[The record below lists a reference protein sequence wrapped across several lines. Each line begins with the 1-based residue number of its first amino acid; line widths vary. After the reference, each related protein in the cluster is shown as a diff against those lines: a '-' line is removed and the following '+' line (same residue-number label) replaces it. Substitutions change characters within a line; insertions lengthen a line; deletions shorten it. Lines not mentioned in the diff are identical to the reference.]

1 MLNNIIYGVKMNT
14 IMSKFKGNFQKRSG
28 KVLLFVLLVIFSNLR
43 YAHPSESLFLSSLV
57 DEALKNNPQIQAAKY
72 RYQAAQAR
80 VRLLRTL
87 EDPKFELE
95 YDKIAASMDN
105 LMNNNTKPM
114 RTFAISQEF
123 PFPTKLLLRKKA
135 AQKEANAYEQEY
147 KETERKVVKELKESY
162 FQLFLNDRK
171 ISLTRENLNLLS
183 QFIEIANKKYAVNK
197 ASQQDSLK
205 AQVEY
210 SKLSNQLVL
219 LGQENKIAQSML
231 NSLLNRSSD
240 AQIDSVEESSNKVLE
255 LNEQIILKLAKES
268 RPELKSFQEMVR
280 KTEIDYS
287 LAKQEYLPDFMIKYK
302 RQENN
307 GKPGAWAGM
316 VGVTFPLWFWEK
328 QNSFVKEAHANVGV
342 VKAEYQAQEN
352 MVLFE
357 VRSSYARFVAAK
369 KLVKIYETGV
379 LPQAQA
385 ALETARRGYETD
397 LLSFLD
403 LLDSVR
409 SLREFQM
416 DYFESLAN
424 LEIALADL
432 ELSVGVDLSE
442 VKK

>member
-1 MLNNIIYGVKMNT
+1 MESKKIFFSILIFIILAIFVN
-14 IMSKFKGNFQKRSG
+14 FKYAYPSG
-28 KVLLFVLLVIFSNLR
+28 
-43 YAHPSESLFLSSLV
+43 SLFLNSLI
-57 DEALKNNPQIQAAKY
+57 DEALKNNPQIQAAKQ
-72 RYQAAQAR
+72 RYKAAQAR

-87 EDPKFELE
+87 EDPKFEYE
-95 YDKIAASMDN
+95 YDKITASMDN

-123 PFPTKLLLRKKA
+123 PFPSKLFLRKKA
-135 AQKEANAYEQEY
+135 AQKEANSYEQEY
-147 KETERKVVKELKESY
+147 KETERKVVKDLKESY
-162 FQLFLNDRK
+162 FQLFLNGKK
-171 ISLTRENLNLLS
+171 INLTQENLNLLS

-219 LGQENKIAQSML
+219 LEQEKKIAQSML
-231 NSLLNRSSD
+231 NSLLNRSPD

-255 LNEQIILKLAKES
+255 LDEQTILKTAKVS

-302 RQENN
+302 REERN
-307 GKPGAWAGM
+307 GRPGSWAGM
-316 VGVTFPLWFWEK
+316 IGVTIPLWFWEK
-328 QNSFVKEAHANVGV
+328 QDSFVKEAWANVGV

-357 VRSSYARFVAAK
+357 VSSSYARFDAAK

-403 LLDSVR
+403 LLDSER
-409 SLREFQM
+409 TLREFQM

-432 ELSVGVDLSE
+432 ERSVGVDIS
-442 VKK
+442 K

>member
-1 MLNNIIYGVKMNT
+1 MINMKSKKLFFSIFILLT
-14 IMSKFKGNFQKRSG
+14 IF
-28 KVLLFVLLVIFSNLR
+28 INLK
-43 YAHPSESLFLSSLV
+43 YAYPSESLFLNSLV
-57 DEALKNNPQIQAAKY
+57 DEALKNNPQIQAAKQ
-72 RYQAAQAR
+72 RYQAALAR

-87 EDPKFELE
+87 EDPKFEYE
-95 YDKIAASMDN
+95 YDNITASMDN
-105 LMNNNTKPM
+105 LMNNNTKAM

-123 PFPTKLLLRKKA
+123 PFPTKLFLRKQA

-147 KETERKVVKELKESY
+147 KETERKVVKDVKEAY
-162 FQLFLNDRK
+162 FQLFLNDKK
-171 ISLTRENLNLLS
+171 IRLTQENLNLLS
-183 QFIEIANKKYAVNK
+183 QFIEIANKKYSVNK

-205 AQVEY
+205 AQVEH
-210 SKLSNQLVL
+210 SKLSNQLVFL
-219 LGQENKIAQSML
+219 EQETKITRSML
-231 NSLLNRSSD
+231 NSLLNRSLD
-240 AQIDSVEESSNKVLE
+240 EEIDSVEESSNKALE
-255 LNEQIILKLAKES
+255 LDEQAILKSAKGS

-302 RQENN
+302 REASSSR
-307 GKPGAWAGM
+307 PDAWAGM

-328 QNSFVKEAHANVGV
+328 QNSFVKEAKANMGV

-357 VRSSYARFVAAK
+357 VRSSFARFDAAK

-379 LPQAQA
+379 LPQAQS

-397 LLSFLD
+397 TLSFLD
-403 LLDSVR
+403 LLDSER

-416 DYFESLAN
+416 EYFESLAN
-424 LEIALADL
+424 LEIVLADL
-432 ELSVGVDLSE
+432 ERAVGIDLSE